1 MQGKFVCNFLP
12 FFLSQP
18 LENGRECGMP
28 ILEKLK
34 RVIKSWININDILD
48 KANDPE
54 KMLDQFIEDM
64 RQELREAK
72 IQVAAAIRDQHS
84 LERQYADNLQQAKIW
99 EERAI
104 KYVQNG
110 NDDYAKLALRRK
122 RSFNELADGFKEQL
136 DAQRESVEV
145 LKNGLT
151 TLEAKIEEA
160 RRKKLLLIAKR
171 QRAEAQRAINE
182 TMAGISASDAFD
194 RMKNTVDD
202 AEARAAAS
210 EEMQKLSLEYQISTL
225 EEEDDIDSELTELK
239 AKISQK
245 EDKTSD

>member
-1 MQGKFVCNFLP
+1 
-12 FFLSQP
+12 
-18 LENGRECGMP
+18 MP

-48 KANDPE
+48 KAIDPE

-72 IQVAAAIRDQHS
+72 IQVAAAVRDQHS
-84 LERQYADNLQQAKIW
+84 LERQYAENIQQAKIW

-104 KYVQNG
+104 KYVQND

-122 RSFNELADGFKEQL
+122 RSFNELADDFKEQL
-136 DAQRESVEV
+136 DAPRESVEV
-145 LKNGLT
+145 LKNGLA

-160 RRKKLLLIAKR
+160 RHKKLLLIAKI

-194 RMKNTVDD
+194 RMTNAVDD
-202 AEARAAAS
+202 AEDI
-210 EEMQKLSLEYQISTL
+210 QKLSLEHQISTL
-225 EEEDDIDSELTELK
+225 EEEDNLDSELAELK
-239 AKISQK
+239 AQISQK